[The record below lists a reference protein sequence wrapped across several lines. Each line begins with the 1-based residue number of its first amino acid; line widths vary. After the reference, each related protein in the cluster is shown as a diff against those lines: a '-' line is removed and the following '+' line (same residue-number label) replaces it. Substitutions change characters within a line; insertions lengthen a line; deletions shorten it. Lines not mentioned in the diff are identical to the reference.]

1 MMLSRIRSNK
11 RAQIW
16 IGLAIGIFF
25 GFFLQ
30 RSGVTNYDV
39 ILNQLLLTDFT
50 VLKVMLTAI
59 VTGMIG
65 IHIMRS
71 LGWVQLHPK
80 PGSIG
85 KSIVGGLIFGVAFA
99 ILGYCPGTIVGGIA
113 QGALDALIG
122 GLIGI
127 LIGAWLFAVY
137 YPKLQKPVLLK
148 GDFGEL
154 TLPKLLKV
162 NAWGIVL
169 PAALLIVAALWAIEA
184 AGL

>member
-1 MMLSRIRSNK
+1 MLQSIRSNK
-11 RAQIW
+11 RAQIL
-16 IGLAIGIFF
+16 IGLAIGVFF

-50 VLKVMLTAI
+50 VVKVMLTAV

-65 IHIMRS
+65 VHIMRS

-85 KSIVGGLIFGVAFA
+85 TSIVGGLIFGVAFA

-113 QGALDALIG
+113 QGALDALVG

-127 LIGAWLFAVY
+127 LIGSWLFAVY
-137 YPKLQKPVLLK
+137 YPKLQKPILLK
-148 GDFGEL
+148 GDFGQV
-154 TLPKLLKV
+154 TLPQILKV
-162 NAWGIVL
+162 NAWVVVV
-169 PAALLIVAALWAIEA
+169 PAALLIVGMLWAIES
-184 AGL
+184 AGP